1 MSGNAQVS
9 ILLGTSTVAVGGK
22 REMVSWM
29 PDKAINGHSLIVG
42 SSGMGKTH
50 RLRKLIDG
58 VVTSYGARVHIID
71 VHGDIQIP
79 GEQRARFSESSPYGL
94 NPLKVNPDRYSGGV
108 NKRIRAFSSM
118 LKRTSAALG
127 SRQAAA
133 LIRLLEDLY
142 RRNGFDANNWKTW
155 DPLTNPDVRGRSL
168 HHGVYPNISD
178 LKKFTAFK
186 LKELK
191 TGAGGEANNALN
203 ELNKVARAHR
213 KKVLQNVG
221 HDIDDDEGKTAD
233 PDRVAPPKADDE
245 NPALEKAT
253 QKAIDTYTAYARAVR
268 TGDELNDMLR
278 YTSADTLESVLD
290 RIDLLDKS
298 GIFKDSPP
306 QLDENAAVHVY
317 DIKALGR
324 DEQKMFVEI
333 LLDDIWQAAKARGQ
347 TETPRDYIVID
358 EASIFLDKDADH
370 IINILMRESR
380 KFGIGLMFASQSLAH
395 FSDDVLANVGLK
407 IVLGVDQMYVDQMK
421 RMLRVDPKMI
431 ENIRPR
437 RTALVQCKIIGD
449 QRNDFTEVFLA

>member
-1 MSGNAQVS
+1 MS
-9 ILLGTSTVAVGGK
+9 ILLGTSTAAAGGK
-22 REMVSWM
+22 RETISWL
-29 PDKAINGHSLIVG
+29 PEKAINGHSLVVG

-50 RLRKLIDG
+50 RLKKLIEG
-58 VVTSYGARVHIID
+58 VVMNYGARVHIID
-71 VHGDIQIP
+71 VHGDIEIP

-118 LKRTSAALG
+118 IKRTSAALG
-127 SRQAAA
+127 SRQSAA

-191 TGAGGEANNALN
+191 TGAGGDANTALN
-203 ELNKVARAHR
+203 ELNKVARSLH
-213 KKVLQNVG
+213 KKVLKNHG
-221 HDIDDDEGKTAD
+221 HDIDEDDAGGGDVTKD
-233 PDRVAPPKADDE
+233 
-245 NPALEKAT
+245 PALEKAVL
-253 QKAIDTYTAYARAVR
+253 KAIDTYSAYVRAVR
-268 TGDELNDMLR
+268 SGEELNDMLR
-278 YTSADTLESVLD
+278 YTSADILESVLD

-298 GIFKDSPP
+298 GIFKDAPP

-347 TETPRDYIVID
+347 TDTPRDYIVID

-407 IVLGVDQMYVDQMK
+407 IVLGVDQMYIAQMS
-421 RMLRVDPKMI
+421 RMLRVDGKMI

-437 RTALVQCKIIGD
+437 RTALAQCKIVGD
-449 QRNDFTEVFLA
+449 QRNDFTEIFLA